1 VAPGNKLLLV
11 LLDGLG
17 YDTAVRFCGHLE
29 GLVEAGRARRWKMAA
44 VLPTLSLP
52 CYESLH
58 SGTAPAVHGIL
69 TNDHRRLS
77 TSEHVFG
84 VVRRAGGRTGA
95 VAHLNFSELYNG
107 APYDAFRDH
116 EYDDETR
123 PIQYG
128 RFYDKGYYT
137 KFNLGLLSDRDLF
150 TKATVMMRRFAP
162 NYLLVHS
169 LGTDSVGHAHGGAS
183 PEYQAQAG
191 MVDDNIA
198 FFMEH
203 WLAEGYRVLVTA
215 DHGMS
220 ADGNHGGTTDDVRH
234 VAFYELGH
242 PRPGV
247 APGLA
252 DQRAVAPTVL
262 RRLGLPI
269 PATMTVPPLE

>member
-1 VAPGNKLLLV
+1 MALDRKVLLV

-17 YDTAVRFCGHLE
+17 YDTAVRFCGFLE
-29 GLVEAGRARRWKMAA
+29 GQVEAGHARRWKMAS
-44 VLPTLSLP
+44 VLPSLSLP

-58 SGTAPAVHGIL
+58 SGTAPAKHGIL

-84 VVRRAGGRTGA
+84 LVRRAGGRTGA

-107 APYDAFRDH
+107 VPWDPFTDH

-150 TKATVMMRRFAP
+150 TKATVMMRRFQP

-198 FFMEH
+198 FFLQH
-203 WLAEGYRVLVTA
+203 WLEAGYRVLVTA

-220 ADGNHGGTTDDVRH
+220 ADGNHGGTTDDVRL
-234 VAFYELGH
+234 VAFYDIGH
-242 PRPGV
+242 PNPGI
-247 APGLA
+247 AEGLA
-252 DQRAVAPTVL
+252 DQRAVAPTIL
-262 RRLGLPI
+262 DRLGLPI
-269 PATMTVPPLE
+269 PAAMTVPPLE